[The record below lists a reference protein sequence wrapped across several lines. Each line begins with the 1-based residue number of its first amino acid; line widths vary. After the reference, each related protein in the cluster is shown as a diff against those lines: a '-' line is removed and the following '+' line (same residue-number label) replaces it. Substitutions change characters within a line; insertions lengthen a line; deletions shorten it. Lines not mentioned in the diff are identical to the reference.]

1 MKNSHS
7 SAFSFYFAR
16 KFYRDKTGI
25 THQCTPDNASQS
37 SLIF

>member
-16 KFYRDKTGI
+16 KFYRDKTSRLELNI
-25 THQCTPDNASQS
+25 SVHQTMRHKVH
-37 SLIF
+37 